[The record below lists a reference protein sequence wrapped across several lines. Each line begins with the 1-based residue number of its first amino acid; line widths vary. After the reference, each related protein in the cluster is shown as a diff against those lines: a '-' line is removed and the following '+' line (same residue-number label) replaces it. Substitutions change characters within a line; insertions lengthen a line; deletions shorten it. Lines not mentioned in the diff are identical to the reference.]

1 VDLGWRTGAERE
13 GAGRRETRGGSA
25 DGGRGSGE
33 EMPVEVS
40 RVLTVVLVEKM
51 LQFFF
56 FLNHVKINMEISPEN
71 FAERILKDRKKYI
84 TIFRVSCTSHR

>member
-13 GAGRRETRGGSA
+13 GAGRREPRGGSA

-33 EMPVEVS
+33 EMPVEVP

-56 FLNHVKINMEISPEN
+56 LNHVKINMEIS
-71 FAERILKDRKKYI
+71 LKFCGRKKYI

>member
-13 GAGRRETRGGSA
+13 GAGRREPRGGSA

-33 EMPVEVS
+33 EMPVEVP

-56 FLNHVKINMEISPEN
+56 SKPRQNKHGNKSEIL
-71 FAERILKDRKKYI
+71 R
-84 TIFRVSCTSHR
+84 